1 MNKQNISNIKYEFFS
16 FSFSETFVEENSNNN
31 NSKKS
36 NIRGAENSKSYCK
49 NSGHISLNYMSPSAF
64 SPLSLP
70 SNSFPTSFLST
81 NFGSTVH
88 TVRELAR
95 VSKMATE
102 SPVESPL
109 GTMIIQPTPGS
120 IVNHTYSAFKTN
132 ISSSERKS
140 SPLLVCSVCGDASS
154 GKHYGILACNGCS
167 GFFKRSVRRKLIY
180 RCQAGTGSCLVDKTH
195 RNQCQACRLKKCIE
209 MGMNKDAVQNE
220 RQPRNTATVQP
231 TMEMSMG
238 LMANERALREYA
250 NAVSAAFSGGSTVA
264 IAPTLCSAYFM
275 PPTSTPCTGDLLVSV
290 LGPNRPEFAVNS
302 ISNDRATTAKTN
314 FATNLPSAELIPLTT
329 DTIRQI
335 GNVSSD
341 DTADVDRSGNAE
353 SGDCKSAENDLT
365 YATSPVQDSIYET
378 SMRLLLMVVKWAKS
392 LPSFMALSFRDQV
405 ILLEESWSDLF
416 LLTLY
421 QWSMPMGSSSL
432 LSHSSFVQFAGGI
445 NSNIFRP
452 SDLRY
457 LQDLLAR
464 FRSCALD
471 PAEFVCLK
479 AIALFRPEARG
490 LKDPAQI
497 ELLQDQ
503 AQYMLIQH
511 TQISQPNPAQ
521 RFGRLLLMLPLL
533 RTVGTEK
540 IEILFFNHGIRC
552 MQMEK
557 ILCDMYKS

>member
-1 MNKQNISNIKYEFFS
+1 MDEKLADNLDQQLEEASPSKDTVSLEQMPSNQRIIGGDDETTNKTKLTLPIHNSSDSDKI
-16 FSFSETFVEENSNNN
+16 ETFVEENNDNS
-31 NSKKS
+31 SKKS
-36 NIRGAENSKSYCK
+36 NIRGVENSKSSYCK
-49 NSGHISLNYMSPSAF
+49 TTGHIPLNYMSPSAF
-64 SPLSLP
+64 SPLPLP

-88 TVRELAR
+88 TVRELVR
-95 VSKMATE
+95 SSKTASE
-102 SPVESPL
+102 SQMESPL
-109 GTMIIQPTPGS
+109 GTMIIQPTPGT

-132 ISSSERKS
+132 TSSSSERKS

-290 LGPNRPEFAVNS
+290 VGPNRPEFAVNS
-302 ISNDRATTAKTN
+302 ISNDRATSAKTK
-314 FATNLPSAELIPLTT
+314 FATNLPSAELIPQTT

-335 GNVSSD
+335 GNVNSD

-353 SGDCKSAENDLT
+353 SGDCKSAENDLN
-365 YATSPVQDSIYET
+365 YATSPVQDSVYET

-405 ILLEESWSDLF
+405 
-416 LLTLY
+416 
-421 QWSMPMGSSSL
+421 
-432 LSHSSFVQFAGGI
+432 
-445 NSNIFRP
+445 
-452 SDLRY
+452 
-457 LQDLLAR
+457 
-464 FRSCALD
+464 
-471 PAEFVCLK
+471 
-479 AIALFRPEARG
+479 
-490 LKDPAQI
+490 
-497 ELLQDQ
+497 
-503 AQYMLIQH
+503 
-511 TQISQPNPAQ
+511 
-521 RFGRLLLMLPLL
+521 
-533 RTVGTEK
+533 K
-540 IEILFFNHGIRC
+540 I
-552 MQMEK
+552 
-557 ILCDMYKS
+557 